1 MTLDNLSP
9 ALRAAVLAAL
19 AMYEEEEEL
28 QARDLSAS
36 GDMWR
41 MYGRRIQMA
50 VRYDGRHVLPSL
62 PIGHLGWER
71 APWRLMR

>member
-1 MTLDNLSP
+1 MTLNDLSP

-19 AMYEEEEEL
+19 AMYEEDEI
-28 QARDLSAS
+28 QTGDLSAPA
-36 GDMWR
+36 DMWR
-41 MYGRRIQMA
+41 MYGRRTQMA